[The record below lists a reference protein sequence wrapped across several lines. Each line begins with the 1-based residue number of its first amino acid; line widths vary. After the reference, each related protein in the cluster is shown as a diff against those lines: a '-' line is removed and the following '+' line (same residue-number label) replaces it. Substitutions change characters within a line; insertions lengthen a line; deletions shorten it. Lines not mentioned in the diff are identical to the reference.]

1 MHGSVSIERQRF
13 PATVNLLDFG
23 LARVDLQPELLE
35 RYFCW
40 FVCQIF
46 QQEFRLFTRVDH
58 FIVPDLLSVS
68 NIFDCDG
75 AREVC
80 NRIC

>member
-23 LARVDLQPELLE
+23 LARVDLQPESA
-35 RYFCW
+35 RYFCL

-46 QQEFRLFTRVDH
+46 QQEE
-58 FIVPDLLSVS
+58 I
-68 NIFDCDG
+68 I
-75 AREVC
+75 
-80 NRIC
+80 